1 MQDPRDPQSPVSD
14 DDLFGPSGTSSLTA
28 KPEIPTNQSPVSDDD
43 LFGGSVAHT
52 TANKLIGSMGEPTQ
66 LPSFG
71 GVAQFTADETK
82 AVPEARP
89 APLEPLPEGPQR
101 DILPGE
107 SRRQYLERKRGEY
120 QGSAEQIRAQEL
132 ATRSTISPISEDW
145 KDRIQGKLLNMRLF
159 TNRSLVEF
167 DQSDDSG
174 FGVGAPAAHPI
185 ETAKSLVLGIPHF
198 FYNLVAQPVSLV
210 MDKTTPGGFLLP
222 EEKEQYTRETV
233 ANVAGLLVGGAM
245 GRISAEMR
253 VGREFLRAGAR
264 ETMTDAELNI
274 LRTTLPRAVQVENTV
289 LGKVVTG
296 IHEGAAGG
304 AVMGFLS
311 GTDNKERRD
320 LAASYALMAIPAG
333 LAFEAIKGANKTSLG
348 PIADAAAQAQDLSLI
363 RQNLLPEQ
371 PVHFLGNEYTY
382 ERPVLSSKGNLEGHI
397 IKDAHGAEVEVG
409 LDHLR
414 RGFDVMAN
422 PFEITKEDVKRGLY
436 EDFRKFI
443 RLRTPEG
450 ADGPVN
456 RTFRQLVE
464 EYASTKHEQPENLP
478 GLFKFLGDRY
488 GEELRNQSLS
498 PNERIAYEGMV
509 AEARSYPKELA
520 GELSQLATTNG
531 MYVERA
537 NGSIFVRDAQT
548 GTQLG
553 HFLTSEEA
561 KNFVNTAD
569 QAMGTDLIGDNG
581 VPPGVAKG
589 LIAPQPDPN
598 GPHTSTFNYQ
608 KDGPLAQ
615 FRHWFN
621 TTLPGRL
628 VTKPREVMIA
638 LDSQLGT
645 QFNSQVWHPLQE
657 AFRRKYAFMHEDMRR
672 IAGISRLAKGL
683 KPDQYDAI
691 TSALETRSAEEMVK
705 AGTGLFKRGF
715 TDKEIAGARWFA
727 DHQIDVKKAFAY
739 YRGLKNLER
748 RMGDTGPRV
757 DEAVKRL
764 QVNLNMDENHL
775 EAARVL
781 GRVLAIN
788 KPGELSIYGIV
799 RLADAIAGGTLEP
812 EAYMQREKFTPQQRK
827 VYDELKSYYKQIAPK
842 FNIPEEQQLQ
852 GYMPHLRIYK
862 DDVIFVGRDNAPVF
876 TSELLRT
883 GEMDEFDRDPINV
896 AVRYTNSGYNNL
908 YTKQALEKAYDYV
921 NEATARLPEREM
933 IRKIIVNDYI
943 DQLRG
948 VPHDTSKWAQK
959 TLNGMLERL
968 GVKSSVDTRR
978 DLVNTFLSLTSSATI
993 GFRPMQGIRDF
1004 HNLIS
1009 LYYSR
1014 FGERRTAAM
1023 LTQMA
1028 RVTPD
1033 DLKAA
1038 KIIKEVVPGE
1048 STGAALTREGQIPTM
1063 GAINIVTPQERLANS
1078 ISGRT
1083 QPVRE
1088 FIQKTGEAGIKWGL
1102 QHTIYQWAHSAVYLE
1117 TYTRALKEIGK
1128 MEGGSYGAGDAAKV
1142 KAYDKLFMNSYDP
1155 PVQQFFDQLVREGRF
1170 REAADFLGKAISYET
1185 VSVFGL
1191 ANHPLGWGT
1200 NTGRILGQFGSWPV
1214 WARSQLMRLASR
1226 GTARER
1232 AGVMTR
1238 FAMTQSSLALASAAL
1253 GLNLSSWYL
1262 VPGALGFRGGPAAGL
1277 IGTGQQYLSGSDKQ
1291 QAEAKAQLL
1300 KAPMLT
1306 VPGSYL
1312 IRDIYEGADIM
1323 INGGDPVGA
1332 FFRSFGI
1339 RQTE

>member
-132 ATRSTISPISEDW
+132 ATRSTISPISGDW

-363 RQNLLPEQ
+363 RQNQYTEGVNIRRANESFYNMATSKDLATAAIRTARNLNEGAVIPALTTDRIRTMALAEAEHGDFITHKRSDGLYDIMVNPPTDLQSKAFFEVSGFLPEQ

-414 RGFDVMAN
+414 RGFDMMAN

-959 TLNGMLERL
+959 TLNGMLKRL
-968 GVKSSVDTRR
+968 EVKSSVDTRR

-1102 QHTIYQWAHSAVYLE
+1102 QHTIYKWAHSAVYLE

-1170 REAADFLGKAISYET
+1170 REAADFLGKATSYET
-1185 VSVFGL
+1185 VSVSGL

-1232 AGVMTR
+1232 AGVMT
-1238 FAMTQSSLALASAAL
+1238 
-1253 GLNLSSWYL
+1253 
-1262 VPGALGFRGGPAAGL
+1262 
-1277 IGTGQQYLSGSDKQ
+1277 
-1291 QAEAKAQLL
+1291 
-1300 KAPMLT
+1300 
-1306 VPGSYL
+1306 
-1312 IRDIYEGADIM
+1312 
-1323 INGGDPVGA
+1323 
-1332 FFRSFGI
+1332 
-1339 RQTE
+1339 